1 MEQEIEILDF
11 NNKEL
16 LDTFFDW
23 TATLSNKRTGLKVD
37 IWSKWNVAEITKEA
51 PNIIIGRAE
60 YWNRYII
67 VVTISSNPKI
77 IAKTPNITEEQKQ
90 ELEEGIK
97 YVARNYDLFLKH
109 YNNDGSNETGFDDE
123 DLINALKEKGE
134 YKRYKKFK

>member
-1 MEQEIEILDF
+1 MEQEIKILDF

-23 TATLSNKRTGLKVD
+23 TVTLSNKRTGLQVD
-37 IWSKWNVAEITKEA
+37 IWSKWNVSEITKEA

-77 IAKTPNITEEQKQ
+77 IAKTPNITEEQRQ

-109 YNNDGSNETGFDDE
+109 YNNDGNYFDDE
-123 DLINALKEKGE
+123 DLINTLKEKGE
-134 YKRYKKFK
+134 YKRYKEFK

>member
-1 MEQEIEILDF
+1 MEQEIKILDF

-23 TATLSNKRTGLKVD
+23 TVTLSNKRTGLQVD
-37 IWSKWNVAEITKEA
+37 IWSKWNVSEITKEA

-67 VVTISSNPKI
+67 VVTISPNPKI
-77 IAKTPNITEEQKQ
+77 IAKTPNITEEQRQ
-90 ELEEGIK
+90 ELEKGIK

-109 YNNDGSNETGFDDE
+109 YNNDGNYFDDE

-134 YKRYKKFK
+134 YKRYKEFK

>member
-1 MEQEIEILDF
+1 MEQEIKILDF
-11 NNKEL
+11 NNEEL

-109 YNNDGSNETGFDDE
+109 YNNDGNYFDDE

-134 YKRYKKFK
+134 YKRYK

>member
-1 MEQEIEILDF
+1 MEQEIKILDF

-23 TATLSNKRTGLKVD
+23 TATLSNKRTGLQVD
-37 IWSKWNVAEITKEA
+37 IWSKWNVSEITKEA

-60 YWNRYII
+60 YWKRYII
-67 VVTISSNPKI
+67 VVTISPNPKI

-109 YNNDGSNETGFDDE
+109 YNNGGNYFDDE

-134 YKRYKKFK
+134 YKRYKEFK

>member
-11 NNKEL
+11 NDEEL

-23 TATLSNKRTGLKVD
+23 TAMLSPRRTGLKVN
-37 IWSKWNVAEITKEA
+37 IWSKWNVSESLKE

-67 VVTISSNPKI
+67 VVTISSTPKI
-77 IAKTPNITEEQKQ
+77 IAQTSNITDEQKQ
-90 ELEEGIK
+90 ELKEGIK

-109 YNNDGSNETGFDDE
+109 YNNDGNNGKDFDDE
-123 DLINALKEKGE
+123 DLIKALKEKGE
-134 YKRYKKFK
+134 YKK

>member
-1 MEQEIEILDF
+1 MKQEIKILDF
-11 NNKEL
+11 NNTDL
-16 LDTFFDW
+16 LETFFDW
-23 TATLSNKRTGLKVD
+23 TAMLSIRRTGLKVN
-37 IWSKWNVAEITKEA
+37 IWSKWDFTKISKEK

-60 YWNRYII
+60 YWKRYII
-67 VVTISSNPKI
+67 IVTISPNPKV

-109 YNNDGSNETGFDDE
+109 YTNNGNNEAGFDDE

-134 YKRYKKFK
+134 YKRYK

>member
-1 MEQEIEILDF
+1 MEQEIKILDF

-23 TATLSNKRTGLKVD
+23 TATLSNKRTGLQVD
-37 IWSKWNVAEITKEA
+37 IWSKWNVSEITKEA

-67 VVTISSNPKI
+67 VVTISPNPKI
-77 IAKTPNITEEQKQ
+77 IAKTPNITDEQKQ

-109 YNNDGSNETGFDDE
+109 YNNDGNNGAGFDDE

-134 YKRYKKFK
+134 YKRYK

>member
-1 MEQEIEILDF
+1 MEQEIKILDF
-11 NNKEL
+11 NNTDL

-23 TATLSNKRTGLKVD
+23 TAMLSIRRTGLKVN
-37 IWSKWNVAEITKEA
+37 IWSKWDFVKISKEK

-67 VVTISSNPKI
+67 VVTISPNPKI
-77 IAKTPNITEEQKQ
+77 IAKTPNITDEQKQ

-109 YNNDGSNETGFDDE
+109 YNNDGNNGAGFDDE

-134 YKRYKKFK
+134 YKRYK

>member
-37 IWSKWNVAEITKEA
+37 IWSKWNVAEISKET

-109 YNNDGSNETGFDDE
+109 YNNDGNYFDDE

-134 YKRYKKFK
+134 YKRYKEFK

>member
-1 MEQEIEILDF
+1 MEQEIKILDF

-23 TATLSNKRTGLKVD
+23 TATLSNKRTGLQVD
-37 IWSKWNVAEITKEA
+37 IWSKWNVSEITKEA

-67 VVTISSNPKI
+67 VVTISPNPKI

-97 YVARNYDLFLKH
+97 YVAKNYDLFLKH
-109 YNNDGSNETGFDDE
+109 YNNDGNNEAGFDDE

-134 YKRYKKFK
+134 YKRYK

>member
-1 MEQEIEILDF
+1 MEQEIKILDF
-11 NNKEL
+11 NNEEL
-16 LDTFFDW
+16 LDTFFDL

-37 IWSKWNVAEITKEA
+37 IWSKWNVAEITKED

-109 YNNDGSNETGFDDE
+109 YNNDGNNETGFDDE

>member
-1 MEQEIEILDF
+1 MEQEIKILDF
-11 NNKEL
+11 NNEEL

-109 YNNDGSNETGFDDE
+109 YNNDGNNETGFDDE

>member
-11 NNKEL
+11 NNEEL

-23 TATLSNKRTGLKVD
+23 TATLSNKRTGLQVD

-109 YNNDGSNETGFDDE
+109 YSNDGNYFDDE

-134 YKRYKKFK
+134 YKRYKEFK

>member
-1 MEQEIEILDF
+1 MEQEVEILDF
-11 NNKEL
+11 NNEKL

-23 TATLSNKRTGLKVD
+23 TATLTTKRTGLKVD
-37 IWSKWNVAEITKEA
+37 IWSKWNVAEISKEK
-51 PNIIIGRAE
+51 PNIIIGKAE

-77 IAKTPNITEEQKQ
+77 IAQTPDITDEQKQ

-109 YNNDGSNETGFDDE
+109 YNNDGNNGKDFDDE
-123 DLINALKEKGE
+123 DLINALKERNE
-134 YKRYKKFK
+134 YKKHKE

>member
-1 MEQEIEILDF
+1 MEQEIKILDF

-134 YKRYKKFK
+134 YKRYKEFK

>member
-1 MEQEIEILDF
+1 MEQEIKILDF

-23 TATLSNKRTGLKVD
+23 TATLSNKRTGLQVD
-37 IWSKWNVAEITKEA
+37 IWSKWNVSEITKEA

-67 VVTISSNPKI
+67 VVTISPNPKI
-77 IAKTPNITEEQKQ
+77 IAKTPNITEEQRQ
-90 ELEEGIK
+90 ELEKGIK

-109 YNNDGSNETGFDDE
+109 YNNDGNYFDDE

-134 YKRYKKFK
+134 YKRYKEFK

>member
-1 MEQEIEILDF
+1 MKQEIKILDF
-11 NNKEL
+11 SNTDL
-16 LDTFFDW
+16 LETFFDW
-23 TATLSNKRTGLKVD
+23 TATLSPRITSLKVN
-37 IWSKWNVAEITKEA
+37 IWSKWNVAEITKEV

-77 IAKTPNITEEQKQ
+77 IAKTNNITDEQKQ

-109 YNNDGSNETGFDDE
+109 YNNDGNNGAGFDDE
-123 DLINALKEKGE
+123 DLIKALKEKGE
-134 YKRYKKFK
+134 YKR

>member
-1 MEQEIEILDF
+1 MEQEIKILDF
-11 NNKEL
+11 NNEEL

-109 YNNDGSNETGFDDE
+109 YNNDGNYFDDE

-134 YKRYKKFK
+134 YKRYKEFK

>member
-1 MEQEIEILDF
+1 MEQEIKILDF
-11 NNKEL
+11 NNEEL

-37 IWSKWNVAEITKEA
+37 IWSKWDFTKISKEK

-60 YWNRYII
+60 YWKRYII
-67 VVTISSNPKI
+67 IVTISPNPKV

-109 YNNDGSNETGFDDE
+109 YTNNGNNEAGFDDE
-123 DLINALKEKGE
+123 DLIKALKEKGE
-134 YKRYKKFK
+134 YKRYK

>member
-60 YWNRYII
+60 FWNRYII

-109 YNNDGSNETGFDDE
+109 YNNDGNYFDDE

-134 YKRYKKFK
+134 YKRYK

>member
-1 MEQEIEILDF
+1 MEQEIKILDF
-11 NNKEL
+11 NNEEL

-23 TATLSNKRTGLKVD
+23 TATLSNKRTGLKVN
-37 IWSKWNVAEITKEA
+37 IWSKWNVAEITKEV

-109 YNNDGSNETGFDDE
+109 YNNDGNYFDDE

-134 YKRYKKFK
+134 YKRYK